1 MAEGEIDDL
10 TMEQYLTLTRG
21 NQASGVVK
29 PEIEGN
35 VNFKIKSQF
44 MRELRKDTFS
54 RNKNEDAHEH
64 VERVL
69 YIVSLF
75 NIPGVTHDTVMLRV
89 FPITLTGAA
98 KSTMNRQL
106 LDSQVPIPGMTPAQ
120 ALTAIQTI
128 ADHSQKWHDGPSSR
142 SIDNN
147 NSNTEGIVTIVSKLD
162 SLGQDMKKLTENVH
176 AIQVGC
182 QICRGSHLDKECP
195 QNKEV
200 KSVEEVKYGDFG
212 RPSPFSNGAKYH
224 VGPPDT
230 THALTIASPL
240 KKRSQAWM
248 SL

>member
-21 NQASGVVK
+21 NQAPGVVK

-98 KSTMNRQL
+98 KSTMNHQL

-162 SLGQDMKKLTENVH
+162 SLGQDMKKLRKTFMLSKWDVKFAEDPISTRSVLRTKKLRALKRLNMVTSD
-176 AIQVGC
+176 VL
-182 QICRGSHLDKECP
+182 HLSVME
-195 QNKEV
+195 QN
-200 KSVEEVKYGDFG
+200 
-212 RPSPFSNGAKYH
+212 
-224 VGPPDT
+224 
-230 THALTIASPL
+230 I
-240 KKRSQAWM
+240 M
-248 SL
+248 